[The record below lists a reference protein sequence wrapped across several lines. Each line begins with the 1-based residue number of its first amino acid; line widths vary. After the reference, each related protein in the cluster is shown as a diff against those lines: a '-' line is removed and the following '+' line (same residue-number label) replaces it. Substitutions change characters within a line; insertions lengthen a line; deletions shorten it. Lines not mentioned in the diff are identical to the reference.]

1 MSESKATAALKAKV
15 DALNAQVAALN
26 ARLSVAGQVYRDQ
39 KARIVE
45 LESVLAKRGV
55 KAVNIAAQPEVTY
68 YVTADGT
75 RWEKTRVGNKA
86 SARPV
91 H

>member
-1 MSESKATAALKAKV
+1 MSESKAVLELEETIAALK
-15 DALNAQVAALN
+15 
-26 ARLSVAGQVYRDQ
+26 ARLSVASQVYRDQ
-39 KARIVE
+39 RTRIVE
-45 LESVLAKRGV
+45 LEAALNKRGV
-55 KAVNIAAQPEVTY
+55 KAVHIGAQPEVTY